1 MQDPT
6 SIGLWKCPRQQ
17 RGCREHPA
25 QGTPPACYVQGS
37 VEATGTS
44 SARVLARLLSLLA
57 PSHGQLGTQC
67 AEGTGCVFA
76 QGAWSPA
83 WDKGPLCPQPSW
95 LVRPHWPLHG
105 APPPSLPCDPSTLST
120 ALSLLSTHSYHLA
133 SAKPLPTLNA
143 LRPPTLCPHPT
154 SLSSPPPPTLPT
166 ALPSTAPPGGPK
178 STQVMTHT

>member
-1 MQDPT
+1 M
-6 SIGLWKCPRQQ
+6 SEAAE
-17 RGCREHPA
+17 RGFGEHPA
-25 QGTPPACYVQGS
+25 QETPACYVEGS

-95 LVRPHWPLHG
+95 LVLPHWPIHG
-105 APPPSLPCDPSTLST
+105 APPPSLPCDPSALST
-120 ALSLLSTHSYHLA
+120 VLSLLGMHSSHLA
-133 SAKPLPTLNA
+133 NAKSLSTLNV
-143 LRPPTLCPHPT
+143 LRPPTYTPFHAAHCPSINIPTRRPQVHPDPIHKHKLIT
-154 SLSSPPPPTLPT
+154 SVAPESS
-166 ALPSTAPPGGPK
+166 SG
-178 STQVMTHT
+178 